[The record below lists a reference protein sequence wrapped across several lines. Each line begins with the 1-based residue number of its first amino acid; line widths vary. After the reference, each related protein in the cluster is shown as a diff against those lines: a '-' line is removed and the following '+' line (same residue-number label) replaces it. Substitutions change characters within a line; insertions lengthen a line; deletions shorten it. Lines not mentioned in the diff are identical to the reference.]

1 MPKRPAKISKVKHEN
16 PDDVDDDDDDNSIT
30 LASFSLDRN
39 DPLMELPSDEKR
51 RDKRKFRVGRMESA
65 NVFVGRYLRG
75 EEAGKALKEQGG
87 KQKKLKSNTAKTK
100 NNSSTA
106 SRNHKVANHDEIEVD
121 EAIAVQLPNSFRH
134 TSVITPSKSGEGS
147 LHYFV
152 VGTIVGHDNDKLWI
166 GVNEYYVVLLN
177 GSNNLLK
184 SENYATRSNTFS
196 IIRLKPQARR
206 VRVFHACVSR
216 ITVEL
221 LI

>member
-16 PDDVDDDDDDNSIT
+16 PDDVDDVDDDDDDNSIT

-39 DPLMELPSDEKR
+39 DPLMEPPSGEKR

-65 NVFVGRYLRG
+65 NVFARRYLRG
-75 EEAGKALKEQGG
+75 EEAVKALKEQGG
-87 KQKKLKSNTAKTK
+87 KQKKLKRNTAKTK

-121 EAIAVQLPNSFRH
+121 EAIEVLLPNSFRH

-166 GVNEYYVVLLN
+166 GVNEYYLTVL
-177 GSNNLLK
+177 
-184 SENYATRSNTFS
+184 
-196 IIRLKPQARR
+196 IIY
-206 VRVFHACVSR
+206 
-216 ITVEL
+216 
-221 LI
+221 